1 VVDPPAHPSARLLF
15 PQIAELAVLQQS
27 AISLPFVSSCCKME
41 AGECSK
47 EIDPGDPEL
56 GRSPTERQ
64 DPCNGATNAIENIP
78 QDPSRPEMANDIN
91 VSSGDRCDER
101 KKMMEQPGS
110 EGVVAQESDDLSI
123 LGDQP
128 TSYTQTPVSTPSQEH
143 TVEVFY
149 DKDGNTKYASTK
161 EVWMSSSPP

>member
-1 VVDPPAHPSARLLF
+1 MKACVV
-15 PQIAELAVLQQS
+15 VLQQS

-56 GRSPTERQ
+56 GRSPTERH
-64 DPCNGATNAIENIP
+64 DSCNGATNAIENMP